1 MPRPPQPL
9 PTVAEAD
16 TAQSPRR
23 GLLSR
28 RVLNR
33 AASAIAG
40 LLLAAAF
47 APFDWWPLA
56 VLAPAVLLWL
66 WLDAETP
73 REAALLGFW
82 FSAGTFAA
90 GTWWLYI
97 SIHILGEAPIW
108 VALLLMVALVAIMAG
123 YQAGLGYV
131 IARWLP
137 RSPGLGCLAVIPAAW
152 VFVEWWRV
160 WFLSGFPWLS
170 LGYSQT
176 DSPLAGWAP
185 LFGVYGM
192 SALLL
197 VCAGALVAVVRA
209 TGRTRVLAAAL
220 LVLPWP
226 SGYLLDKVEWTTPA
240 GEEISVAILQG
251 AIPQNLKWVESN
263 RDKTLDL
270 YAKLHGEALGA
281 RLIVW
286 PEAAPPDVANYIAP
300 YLSRMWSLAHDAGSD
315 VLMGVLRQAT
325 DSEDYYNSILAL
337 GEDTSFYDKRH
348 LVPFGEYFPVPD
360 FVRSVMRLMSLP
372 HDDISAGVDEQPPLA
387 VAGIRLA
394 ASICYEDA
402 YASTLLSAMRDSTM
416 LVNVTNDAWFG
427 KAGAR
432 YQHLQISR
440 LRSIESR
447 RFMLRAANDGVSAII
462 GPRGEIVAAAPQ
474 YAPAV
479 LRGKALPRTGTTPYL
494 ELGNWPVITL
504 SAALLALG
512 AGLHRRNLGPR
523 RRVYS

>member
-1 MPRPPQPL
+1 
-9 PTVAEAD
+9 VAEA
-16 TAQSPRR
+16 AAVRLSWRQ
-23 GLLSR
+23 LLSR
-28 RVLNR
+28 RLLLR
-33 AASAIAG
+33 IASGVAG
-40 LLLAAAF
+40 LALAAAF
-47 APFDWWPLA
+47 APLGWWPLA
-56 VLAPAVLLWL
+56 VLAPAALLWL
-66 WLDAETP
+66 WMDAATP

-97 SIHILGEAPIW
+97 SIHVLGEAPIW
-108 VALLLMVALVAIMAG
+108 IALLLMVALVAIMAA

-137 RSPGLGCLAVIPAAW
+137 RSAGLGCLAVMPAAW
-152 VFVEWWRV
+152 VFVEWWRG

-185 LFGVYGM
+185 LGGVYGL

-197 VCAGALVAVVRA
+197 VCAGALVALLRA
-209 TGRTRVLAAAL
+209 TGRTRLLAAAL

-226 SGYLLDKVEWTTPA
+226 AGYLLDKIEWTSPA

-251 AIPQNLKWVESN
+251 AIPQDLKWVEAN
-263 RDKTLDL
+263 RDTTLDL
-270 YAKLHGEALGA
+270 YAKLHAQALGA

-286 PEAAPPDVANYIAP
+286 PEAAPPDVANNIP
-300 YLSRMWSLAHDAGSD
+300 RYLSKMWSQAQGAGSD
-315 VLMGVLRQAT
+315 VIMGVLRQEPG
-325 DSEDYYNSILAL
+325 SEIYYNSMLAL
-337 GEDTSFYDKRH
+337 GTETSFYDKSH
-348 LVPFGEYFPVPD
+348 LVPYGEYFPVPD
-360 FVRSVMRLMSLP
+360 FVRSWMRLMSLP
-372 HDDISAGVDEQPPLA
+372 HDDITAGRDDQPPLA

-402 YASTLLSAMRDSTM
+402 YASSLLGAMRESAM

-427 KAGAR
+427 KSGAR

-462 GPRGEIVAAAPQ
+462 GPRGEIVATAPQ
-474 YAPAV
+474 YTPAV
-479 LRGKALPRTGTTPYL
+479 LRGRALPRTGTTPYL
-494 ELGNWPVITL
+494 DLGNWPVVAL
-504 SAALLALG
+504 STALALLG
-512 AGLHRRNLGPR
+512 AGLQRRNLGPA